1 MTGKMDSSRTIDL
14 VSSGWRTYLT
24 LSVEV
29 ITANTLYFSSTLE
42 NRGEHELT
50 LKIGSYKKEVMT
62 SRIHDVDNLSDWAS

>member
-1 MTGKMDSSRTIDL
+1 MDSSRKIDL

-62 SRIHDVDNLSDWAS
+62 SRINNRENLTVASGPLQ